1 MKKASISY
9 AKAHLSALLKRVRE
23 GQTVL
28 ITDRGTPVARL
39 EPIANVD
46 WDERMRSLAERGL
59 VKLPKTP
66 LTWER
71 FQALPPAPV
80 LPPGVSAV
88 DYLVADREEG
98 W

>member
-9 AKAHLSALLKRVRE
+9 AKALISALWKRVRE
-23 GQTVL
+23 GQTVP
-28 ITDRGTPVARL
+28 ITDRGRVARL

-46 WDERMRSLAERGL
+46 WDARMRLLAERGL
-59 VKLPKTP
+59 VKLPKVP

-71 FQALPPAPV
+71 FEALPPAPT

-88 DYLVADREEG
+88 DYLIAEREQG